1 VPDPGNVKLSLEYI
15 RRKAGYASDIA
26 EIALKETID
35 EVTEKRTAPRAGDN
49 NNNNNN
55 NIWQAL
61 KDPYMPGWMRWVV
74 VGVSL
79 GAVAVIATI
88 LAVMAG
94 Q

>member
-35 EVTEKRTAPRAGDN
+35 EVTEKRTAPRVGDN

-55 NIWQAL
+55 NI
-61 KDPYMPGWMRWVV
+61 
-74 VGVSL
+74 
-79 GAVAVIATI
+79 
-88 LAVMAG
+88 
-94 Q
+94 